1 MEIER
6 LRHSK
11 FVTSRTNVLHDG
23 GLHKAT
29 RIYAK
34 AEPFLHDASQQP
46 SVAQDVD
53 NTFICD
59 ANDEVW
65 ELN

>member
-1 MEIER
+1 M
-6 LRHSK
+6 
-11 FVTSRTNVLHDG
+11 TSRTNVLHDG

-29 RIYAK
+29 RTYAK
-34 AEPFLHDASQQP
+34 AEPFLRDASQQP
-46 SVAQDVD
+46 FVARDVD

-59 ANDEVW
+59 ANGEVW

>member
-1 MEIER
+1 M
-6 LRHSK
+6 
-11 FVTSRTNVLHDG
+11 TSRTNVLHDG

-29 RIYAK
+29 RTYAK
-34 AEPFLHDASQQP
+34 AEPFLRDASEQP
-46 SVAQDVD
+46 SVVRDID

>member
-1 MEIER
+1 M
-6 LRHSK
+6 
-11 FVTSRTNVLHDG
+11 TSRTNVLHDG

-29 RIYAK
+29 RTYAK
-34 AEPFLHDASQQP
+34 AEPFLRDATEQP
-46 SVAQDVD
+46 SVARDID
-53 NTFICD
+53 NRFICD